1 VADAWDSIV
10 GIPLDDWRKADTPEQ
25 IHWLTWLRDH
35 PMPAPPPGDPIAEVY
50 TFAGAHI
57 HTIRAPR

>member
-35 PMPAPPPGDPIAEVY
+35 IAEVY